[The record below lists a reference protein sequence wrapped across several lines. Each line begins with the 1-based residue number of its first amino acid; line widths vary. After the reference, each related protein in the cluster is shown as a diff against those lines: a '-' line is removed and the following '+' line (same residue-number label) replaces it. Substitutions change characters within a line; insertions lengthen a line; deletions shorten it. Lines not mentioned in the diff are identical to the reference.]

1 MHPASHVNDLRS
13 QTPEVRLR
21 TVEQSE
27 QRRADAT
34 AIVSNAMDHRP
45 PDVVEAHW
53 RTALIGLRK
62 FIADGGLD
70 QARRCGWTDDELLSV
85 PPVWSRGDLCGAGLL
100 IGDAEVV
107 SITPTEIRIKVPVS
121 GSVQAFRRAPTI
133 DYALV
138 FRSRLQQIAGNY
150 SAGSEEARLRAI
162 EHTVAEYRR
171 NTGADLAAATVAVQA
186 VLRATK
192 Q

>member
-1 MHPASHVNDLRS
+1 MKNINP
-13 QTPEVRLR
+13 TPIPLR

-62 FIADGGLD
+62 FIADGWLD
-70 QARRCGWTDDELLSV
+70 KARRCGWTDDELLAI
-85 PPVWSRGDLCGAGLL
+85 PPIWSRVDQCGVGPL

-107 SITPTEIRIKVPVS
+107 EISAARIQIRTTGGALQS
-121 GSVQAFRRAPTI
+121 FYRRPAI

-138 FRSRLQQIAGNY
+138 YRSRLKLIEGNY
-150 SAGSEEARLRAI
+150 PAGSEEPRLRAI
-162 EHTVAEYRR
+162 EWAVAEYRR
-171 NTGADLAAATVAVQA
+171 NTGCDLEAAKAAVKEQC
-186 VLRATK
+186 LHDK
-192 Q
+192 SQS